1 MKKNIFMLL
10 YLKYPDIRVEKE
22 VNSLLK
28 KGYSITIMAANDGSQ
43 AEITTEENLTIYRP
57 HEWSY
62 SYLWTGFHYFW
73 GSINFVNKWVLKK
86 CREYISDKH
95 FDVIHVHDLR
105 LVKVGVLLAKQ
116 FNMKV
121 IADLHENY
129 PAAIKSYVMDN
140 SIKSII
146 RRYSVDRY
154 SRWVA
159 YEKQI
164 LQEVDA
170 VIAVVDEAK
179 TRIVRDCKISP
190 EKVYVVSNTE
200 SMNSFGKMSID
211 TAVADNY
218 KGKFVIS
225 YIGGVDFHR
234 GLDTVVKAMP
244 QILKKKTNAI
254 LLIVGGKDDHCER
267 SLKALA
273 KSCGVEEE
281 VRFLGRI
288 PFSQVPSYIAASD
301 VGIISQF
308 ASEHANYTVPHKLFQ
323 YMVLGKP
330 VIVSDCYPLKRIV
343 SEYDCGLVFKSNDS
357 VSLGECFT
365 NPIDS
370 NRLGTNALRAVKE
383 KYNWEGDE
391 SNLLCL
397 YEQIFK

>member
-1 MKKNIFMLL
+1 MNIFMLL

-22 VNSLLK
+22 VKSLLK
-28 KGYSITIMAANDGSQ
+28 KGYSITIMAANDGNQ
-43 AEITTEENLTIYRP
+43 AEITTEGNLTIYRP

-62 SYLWTGFHYFW
+62 SCLWTGFHYFW

-86 CREYISDKH
+86 CQEYISDKH

-159 YEKQI
+159 YERQI

-211 TAVADNY
+211 TAIANNY
-218 KGKFVIS
+218 KGKFIIS

-273 KSCGVEEE
+273 KSCGVEDK
-281 VRFLGRI
+281 VKFLGRI

-357 VSLGECFT
+357 VSLGECFAK
-365 NPIDS
+365 PVDS
-370 NRLGTNALRAVKE
+370 DRLGINALKAVRE
-383 KYNWEGDE
+383 KYNWEEDE
-391 SNLLCL
+391 QRLFTL
-397 YEQIFK
+397 YSSLMN

>member
-1 MKKNIFMLL
+1 
-10 YLKYPDIRVEKE
+10 
-22 VNSLLK
+22 
-28 KGYSITIMAANDGSQ
+28 
-43 AEITTEENLTIYRP
+43 
-57 HEWSY
+57 
-62 SYLWTGFHYFW
+62 
-73 GSINFVNKWVLKK
+73 
-86 CREYISDKH
+86 
-95 FDVIHVHDLR
+95 
-105 LVKVGVLLAKQ
+105 
-116 FNMKV
+116 
-121 IADLHENY
+121 
-129 PAAIKSYVMDN
+129 MDN

-164 LQEVDA
+164 LQDVDA

-179 TRIVRDCKISP
+179 MRIIRDCKISP

-218 KGKFVIS
+218 KEKFVIS

-273 KSCGVEEE
+273 KSCGVEEN

-288 PFSQVPSYIAASD
+288 PFSQVPSYIATSD

-357 VSLGECFT
+357 VSLGECFA

-383 KYNWEGDE
+383 KYNWESDE
-391 SNLLCL
+391 SNLFCL
-397 YEQIFK
+397 YERIFK

>member
-1 MKKNIFMLL
+1 MNIFMLL

-22 VNSLLK
+22 VKSLLK
-28 KGYSITIMAANDGSQ
+28 KGYSITIMAANDGNQ
-43 AEITTEENLTIYRP
+43 AEITTEGNLTIYRP

-62 SYLWTGFHYFW
+62 SCLWTGFHYFW

-86 CREYISDKH
+86 CQEYISDKH

-159 YEKQI
+159 YERQI

-211 TAVADNY
+211 TAIANNY
-218 KGKFVIS
+218 KGKFIIS

-273 KSCGVEEE
+273 KSCGVEDK
-281 VRFLGRI
+281 VKFLGRI

-357 VSLGECFT
+357 VSLGECFAK
-365 NPIDS
+365 PVDS
-370 NRLGTNALRAVKE
+370 DRLGINALNAVRE
-383 KYNWEGDE
+383 KYNWEEDE
-391 SNLLCL
+391 QRLFTL
-397 YEQIFK
+397 YSSLMN

>member
-1 MKKNIFMLL
+1 MNIFMLL

-22 VNSLLK
+22 VKSLLK
-28 KGYSITIMAANDGSQ
+28 KGYSITIMAANDGNQ
-43 AEITTEENLTIYRP
+43 AEITTEGNLTIYRP

-62 SYLWTGFHYFW
+62 SCLWTGFHYFW

-357 VSLGECFT
+357 VSLGECFAK
-365 NPIDS
+365 PVDS
-370 NRLGTNALRAVKE
+370 DRLGINALKAVRE
-383 KYNWEGDE
+383 KYNWEEDE
-391 SNLLCL
+391 QRLFTL
-397 YEQIFK
+397 YSSLMN

>member
-1 MKKNIFMLL
+1 MNIFMLL

-28 KGYSITIMAANDGSQ
+28 KGYSITIMAANDGNQ
-43 AEITTEENLTIYRP
+43 AEITTEGNLTIYRP

-62 SYLWTGFHYFW
+62 SYIWTGFHYFW

-116 FNMKV
+116 FDMKV

-200 SMNSFGKMSID
+200 SMNYFGKMSID
-211 TAVADNY
+211 TAIANNY

-234 GLDTVVKAMP
+234 GLDTVIKAMP

-273 KSCGVEEE
+273 KSCGVEEN

-301 VGIISQF
+301 MGIIPQY
-308 ASEHANYTVPHKLFQ
+308 ASEHGNYTVPHKLFQ

-343 SEYDCGLVFKSNDS
+343 SEYDCGLVFNSNDS
-357 VSLGECFT
+357 GSLGECFAK
-365 NPIDS
+365 PVDS
-370 NRLGTNALRAVKE
+370 DRLGINALKAVRE
-383 KYNWEGDE
+383 KYNWEEDE
-391 SNLLCL
+391 QRLFAL
-397 YEQIFK
+397 YSSLMN

>member
-1 MKKNIFMLL
+1 MNIFMLL

-28 KGYSITIMAANDGSQ
+28 KGYSITIMAANDGNQ
-43 AEITTEENLTIYRP
+43 AEITTEGNLTIYRP

-62 SYLWTGFHYFW
+62 RYLWTGFHYFW

>member
-1 MKKNIFMLL
+1 MNIFMLL

-28 KGYSITIMAANDGSQ
+28 KGYSITIMAANDGNQ
-43 AEITTEENLTIYRP
+43 AEITTEGNLTIYRP

-62 SYLWTGFHYFW
+62 RYLWTGFHYFL
-73 GSINFVNKWVLKK
+73 GSINFVNKWVFNK
-86 CREYISDKH
+86 CQEYISDKH

-273 KSCGVEEE
+273 KSCGVEEN

-288 PFSQVPSYIAASD
+288 PFSQVPSYIVASD
-301 VGIISQF
+301 MGIIPQY
-308 ASEHANYTVPHKLFQ
+308 ASEHGNYTVPHKLFQ

-343 SEYDCGLVFKSNDS
+343 SEYDCGLVFNSNDS
-357 VSLGECFT
+357 VSLGECFAK
-365 NPIDS
+365 PVDS
-370 NRLGTNALRAVKE
+370 DRLGINALRAVRE
-383 KYNWEGDE
+383 KYNWEEDE
-391 SNLLCL
+391 QRLFTL
-397 YEQIFK
+397 YSSLMN